1 MNLKNVKNEL
11 IGKWTSFL
19 CVALVIVLTISII
32 FFIAS
37 KGLAI
42 FFSNHISFSNVFLNT
57 DWYPDR
63 SAAEGGPSFGIL
75 PFLAGSIVVSLFA
88 VLLSAPLSII
98 SAFFITEIAPS
109 IGQRFLQ
116 PAVELLAGI
125 PSVVYGWI
133 GLSVLVPFIR
143 STFGGLGVS
152 VLAAGLVL
160 AVMILPTTVSVA
172 TDRIKALPNSYK
184 EASYALGSTRW
195 QLIRRVLF
203 PAALPGIMT
212 GLILG
217 LSRAFGEAL
226 AVQMV
231 LGNVRKIPHSLL
243 EPATTLTSG
252 ITMDMGYTAMG
263 SPWNNAL
270 WTMAL
275 VLLIMSFFFIIIIR
289 LVSKR
294 GVNR

>member
-1 MNLKNVKNEL
+1 MDLKNLRHEL
-11 IGKWTSFL
+11 MGKWMSQL
-19 CVALVIVLTISII
+19 CAVLVIVLTLSII
-32 FFIAS
+32 AFITS

-42 FFSNHISFSNVFLNT
+42 FYADHQSFSNLFLNSI
-57 DWYPDR
+57 WLPDR
-63 SAAEGGPSFGIL
+63 EAAAGGPSFGIA
-75 PFLAGSIVVSLFA
+75 PFLVGSLIVSLFA
-88 VLLSAPLSII
+88 VALSAPLSVVA
-98 SAFFITEIAPS
+98 AFFISEIAPKT
-109 IGQRFLQ
+109 GGRYLQ
-116 PAVELLAGI
+116 PAIELLAGI

-133 GLSVLVPFIR
+133 GLSVLVPLIR
-143 STFGGLGVS
+143 KMFGGLGFS
-152 VLAAGLVL
+152 VLAGGLVL
-160 AVMILPTTVSVA
+160 AVMIMPTIVSVA

-195 QLIRRVLF
+195 QLIRKILL

-212 GLILG
+212 GVILG

-231 LGNVRKIPHSLL
+231 LGNVRQIPRSII

-252 ITMDMGYTAMG
+252 ITMDMGYTVMG
-263 SPWNNAL
+263 SAWNDVL

-275 VLLIMSFFFIIIIR
+275 LLLVMSFVFIIVIR

-294 GVNR
+294 SVG